1 MRSILKRL
9 FQPDHTQQSNAEPL
23 IHAIWLEAGYP
34 RLIQESSGHD
44 QNNREAEAVIQ
55 QLRNYREAI
64 TDAMMM
70 IDKDDRRRLAGTLN
84 AKIKRP

>member
-9 FQPDHTQQSNAEPL
+9 FKPDRTPQSTAEPL

-34 RLIQESSGHD
+34 RLMQESPDHD
-44 QNNREAEAVIQ
+44 QNNREAAAIIQ

-70 IDKDDRRRLAGTLN
+70 LDADDRRRLATTLN